1 MIRIILQKNDVIF
14 IRLISAEHLHG
25 NIIIQS
31 KRKIMTYTNSYY
43 MVNKHQQLIKIVN
56 FYEKQIEVLDN
67 MLEEITARYKTATS
81 FSEKEHFHK
90 RFVEKQKLINEL
102 KNEINSNNY
111 LLTNDIVQNQG
122 RLTDKFVNQNKQIEE
137 EVVLFEKEVNELSK
151 DFKMYLLEK
160 L

>member
-1 MIRIILQKNDVIF
+1 
-14 IRLISAEHLHG
+14 
-25 NIIIQS
+25 
-31 KRKIMTYTNSYY
+31 

-122 RLTDKFVNQNKQIEE
+122 RMTDMFVNQNKQIEE
-137 EVVLFEKEVNELSK
+137 EVVLFEKEVNALSK

>member
-1 MIRIILQKNDVIF
+1 
-14 IRLISAEHLHG
+14 
-25 NIIIQS
+25 
-31 KRKIMTYTNSYY
+31 MTYTNSYF
-43 MVNKHQQLIKIVN
+43 MVNKHQQLIKIVS

-67 MLEEITARYKTATS
+67 MLEEITARYKTS
-81 FSEKEHFHK
+81 SSISEKEHFHK
-90 RFVEKQKLINEL
+90 RFVEKQKLIENL

-122 RLTDKFVNQNKQIEE
+122 RMTDKFVHQNKQIEA
-137 EVVLFEKEVNELSK
+137 EVAMFEKEVNALSK

>member
-1 MIRIILQKNDVIF
+1 
-14 IRLISAEHLHG
+14 
-25 NIIIQS
+25 
-31 KRKIMTYTNSYY
+31 MTYTNSYY

-56 FYEKQIEVLDN
+56 FYEKQIEVLDD
-67 MLEEITARYKTATS
+67 MLEEITTRFKTANS
-81 FSEKEHFHK
+81 FSEKEYFHK

-122 RLTDKFVNQNKQIEE
+122 RMTDKFVHQNKQIEAD
-137 EVVLFEKEVNELSK
+137 VVLFEKEVNALSK
-151 DFKMYLLEK
+151 DFKTYLLEK